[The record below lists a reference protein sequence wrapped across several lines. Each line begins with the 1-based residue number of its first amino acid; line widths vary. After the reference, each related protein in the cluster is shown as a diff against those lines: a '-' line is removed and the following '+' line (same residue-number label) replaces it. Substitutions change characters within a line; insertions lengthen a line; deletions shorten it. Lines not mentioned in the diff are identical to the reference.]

1 MNEKELESLN
11 KNNSFFLK
19 NFEKIINTKDFK
31 LLAKFLSIFDE
42 NTLNKAV
49 IYEQCLK
56 DYGLDERE
64 ERKIIED
71 VYKSYLDK
79 YSHLFSEQINNE
91 IEDRACEACEAQES
105 HSNLE
110 NSNKQRKAIKR
121 LN

>member
-19 NFEKIINTKDFK
+19 DFEKIINTKDFK

-42 NTLNKAV
+42 NTLNKAI

-71 VYKSYLDK
+71 VYKSYLNED
-79 YSHLFSEQINNE
+79 SHLFSEQINNE
-91 IEDRACEACEAQES
+91 IEDRACEAQES